1 MRKILLFS
9 VFLFALSGKLFAQT
23 SSAQSKFSIGIT
35 GGLPVGSAST
45 GYAAALGADLKYS
58 SPISENWAI
67 SVSGGYTNV
76 LGKNFTQTFVFGSG
90 EVTTI
95 SGKAANIS
103 VIPIKL
109 GARYTAN
116 GSTGFFGEVG
126 AGGAFVTQGGGVSF
140 DYSPGIGYAFNPS
153 VEAGVRYEGWVKSG
167 TFSQIAL
174 RIAYTFQ

>member
-1 MRKILLFS
+1 M
-9 VFLFALSGKLFAQT
+9 VT
-23 SSAQSKFSIGIT
+23 
-35 GGLPVGSAST
+35 
-45 GYAAALGADLKYS
+45 
-58 SPISENWAI
+58 I
-67 SVSGGYTNV
+67 SVEPNMVDLVSRQGLNSYEYSLNTHAFFYLHCRVNYLPKHHLHKVNSVSELRVGCQLEARAQDMPQPWAPT
-76 LGKNFTQTFVFGSG
+76 LRKNFTQTFVFGSG

-153 VEAGVRYEGWVKSG
+153 VEAGVRYEGW
-167 TFSQIAL
+167 
-174 RIAYTFQ
+174 